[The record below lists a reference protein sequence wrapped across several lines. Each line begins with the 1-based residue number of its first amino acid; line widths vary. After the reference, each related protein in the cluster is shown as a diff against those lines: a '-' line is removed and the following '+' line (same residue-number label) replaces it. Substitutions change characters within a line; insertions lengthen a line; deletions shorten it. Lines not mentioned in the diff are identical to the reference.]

1 MIIIT
6 SSYEVCMG
14 SLPSPLFAKER
25 DYASSSDLRKQQ
37 EMIIIISSYE
47 VCMGSFTLSLEGRG
61 VGEGD

>member
-1 MIIIT
+1 MT
-6 SSYEVCMG
+6 FVWVV
-14 SLPSPLFAKER
+14 LPSPLFAKER
-25 DYASSSDLRKQQ
+25 DYASISDLRKQQ